1 MDILDLQDGDNKEFE
16 TFKNVEW
23 KIADQEHYGDKPP
36 NFEVISKTFVA
47 KFENKIVG
55 QIELKIDQGVAKI
68 ESLLVGSE
76 QQGKG
81 VGQALVIAGEKW
93 AVENG
98 AHKITLE
105 TGEGWAAKG
114 FYEKNGYEVRVVLP
128 NDVAHQDFVLM
139 DKMLED
145 GDF

>member
-1 MDILDLQDGDNKEFE
+1 MDNLDLQDGDKKEFE
-16 TFKNVEW
+16 TFKNFEW

-36 NFEVISKTFVA
+36 NFEVISKTFVS

-81 VGQALVIAGEKW
+81 VGRGLVIASEKW
-93 AVENG
+93 VVENG

-105 TGEGWAAKG
+105 TGEVWSAKK
-114 FYEKNGYEVRVVLP
+114 FYQKLGYEVRAVLP
-128 NDVAHQDFVLM
+128 NDVAHQNFVLM
-139 DKMLED
+139 DKMLR
-145 GDF
+145 